1 MVLDMQDTKTILI
14 DLIDQNSAIS
24 IEIHDKTNIVTSAGL
39 DSFGLLNFIMDVELE
54 FDVKLSTDD
63 LSDDANQTV
72 AGLANLVARR
82 KSAQSD

>member
-1 MVLDMQDTKTILI
+1 MVLDLQDIKTILI

>member
-1 MVLDMQDTKTILI
+1 MVLELQDIKTILV
-14 DLIDQNSAIS
+14 DLIDQNSTIS
-24 IEIHDKTNIVTSAGL
+24 TETHDKTNIVTSSGL

-72 AGLANLVARR
+72 AGLAKLVARR
-82 KSAQSD
+82 HSAQSD